1 MNKTAVM
8 QEHRSP
14 FEKNLSEDKTTHKL
28 VLFNDDVNTFD
39 HVIETLMYYCGFSE
53 TQAEQCAWI
62 THMKGKCVVKEGHLD
77 ELKKIALH
85 LSEEGLTVEVH

>member
-1 MNKTAVM
+1 
-8 QEHRSP
+8 
-14 FEKNLSEDKTTHKL
+14 
-28 VLFNDDVNTFD
+28 
-39 HVIETLMYYCGFSE
+39 LMYYCGFSE